1 MSAMATLGTGPVA
14 GIGRGSTRAGT
25 SASRN
30 RDASTSGR
38 ARDVIVPSRR
48 DDGRVVAGTRA
59 GRARSVASR
68 ASSATTVTRTR
79 ETEVSTENPG
89 GFPGT
94 RVPGDDDDAV
104 EREALLHDP
113 SPLGPY
119 SVWPRVPD
127 AANPATSPRRL
138 FLATVAGALVAET
151 AGQVAER
158 TMVSETARL
167 RLEQRRREI
176 AKGLAKFGFV
186 VVDDRPRQIVSG
198 AEAELSRAGTI
209 SGLALVGAMGS
220 RGIAKAKTV
229 AAAARRKRE
238 ETAILKTRHSATTG
252 AERVAKNADGDTQ
265 KKKNEKSTDAPAV
278 AYDVAKTVLFSAC
291 YTGLWQPH
299 WFNVLNSYDWTGFMT
314 FGTNPG
320 TMPLSA
326 TAEAIGQSVAPLL
339 VNQLVV
345 IPLAYWPAYFLFLGA
360 AERTDVA
367 TSLRTL
373 HARLPELMRANLT
386 FWLPA
391 QAVQF
396 AYVPVEDQAVYVAVA
411 GVVWNGVLATL
422 SRPGRDAATRTG
434 AATYGA
440 AAASADEDETD

>member
-14 GIGRGSTRAGT
+14 GIGRGSNRAGT

-30 RDASTSGR
+30 QDASTSGR

-209 SGLALVGAMGS
+209 SGLALAGAVGS
-220 RGIAKAKTV
+220 RGIAKAKTGLES
-229 AAAARRKRE
+229 RRKRRQRE
-238 ETAILKTRHSATTG
+238 EESRGARSAATTETG
-252 AERVAKNADGDTQ
+252 KRRA
-265 KKKNEKSTDAPAV
+265 NEKPFDAAV

-299 WFNVLNSYDWTGFMT
+299 WFNVLNSYDWAGVFLS
-314 FGTNPG
+314 PG
-320 TMPLSA
+320 IAPTPLSA
-326 TAEAIGQSVAPLL
+326 TLESIEQSVAPLL
-339 VNQLVV
+339 VNQLIV
-345 IPLAYWPAYFLFLGA
+345 IPLAYWPSYFLFTGTAEQRSVA
-360 AERTDVA
+360 A
-367 TSLRTL
+367 SLQAL
-373 HARLPELMRANLT
+373 HARLPELMRANLA

-396 AYVPVEDQAVYVAVA
+396 TYIPVEDQAVYVAVM
-411 GVVWNGVLATL
+411 GIVWNGVLATL
-422 SRPGRDAATRTG
+422 SRPGRDSRAKTTRG
-434 AATYGA
+434 V
-440 AAASADEDETD
+440 AAASADKDEAETHGT

>member
-79 ETEVSTENPG
+79 EKEVSTEKPG

-238 ETAILKTRHSATTG
+238 ETAMKTRHSATTG
-252 AERVAKNADGDTQ
+252 AERVEKKNADGFSE
-265 KKKNEKSTDAPAV
+265 KKNEKSTDAPAV

-299 WFNVLNSYDWTGFMT
+299 WFNVLNSYDWTRFMT

-326 TAEAIGQSVAPLL
+326 TAEALGQSVAPLL

>member
-79 ETEVSTENPG
+79 EKEVSTEKPG

-238 ETAILKTRHSATTG
+238 ETAMKTRHSATTG
-252 AERVAKNADGDTQ
+252 TTERVEKNAERTDE
-265 KKKNEKSTDAPAV
+265 KNEKSTDAPAV

-299 WFNVLNSYDWTGFMT
+299 WFNVLNSYDWTRFMT

-326 TAEAIGQSVAPLL
+326 TAEALGQSVAPLL

>member
-14 GIGRGSTRAGT
+14 GIGRGSNRAGT

-30 RDASTSGR
+30 QDASTSGR

-238 ETAILKTRHSATTG
+238 ETAMKTRHSATTG
-252 AERVAKNADGDTQ
+252 AGRVEKNADGDE
-265 KKKNEKSTDAPAV
+265 KNEKSDDAAV

-299 WFNVLNSYDWTGFMT
+299 WFNVLNSYDWTRFMT
-314 FGTNPG
+314 PGTNPP
-320 TMPLSA
+320 MPLSA
-326 TAEAIGQSVAPLL
+326 TAEALGQSVAPLL
-339 VNQLVV
+339 ANQLVV
-345 IPLAYWPAYFLFLGA
+345 IPLVYWPAYFLFLGVS
-360 AERTDVA
+360 ERTDVA
-367 TSLRTL
+367 TSLQTL

-396 AYVPVEDQAVYVAVA
+396 AYVPVEDQAVYVAVM
-411 GVVWNGVLATL
+411 GVIWNGILATL
-422 SRPGRDAATRTG
+422 SKPGRDAQRRTG

-440 AAASADEDETD
+440 AAASADEAETEAS

>member
-25 SASRN
+25 SAARN

-79 ETEVSTENPG
+79 EKEVSTEKPG

-238 ETAILKTRHSATTG
+238 ETAMKTRHSAKTG
-252 AERVAKNADGDTQ
+252 AERVEKNADGVGDE
-265 KKKNEKSTDAPAV
+265 KKNEKSTDAPAV

-299 WFNVLNSYDWTGFMT
+299 WFNVLNSYDWTRFMT

-326 TAEAIGQSVAPLL
+326 TAEALGQSVAPLL

>member
-1 MSAMATLGTGPVA
+1 MC
-14 GIGRGSTRAGT
+14 I
-25 SASRN
+25 
-30 RDASTSGR
+30 RDS
-38 ARDVIVPSRR
+38 
-48 DDGRVVAGTRA
+48 
-59 GRARSVASR
+59 ARSVASR
-68 ASSATTVTRTR
+68 ASSTTTVTRTR

-94 RVPGDDDDAV
+94 RVPGDDD
-104 EREALLHDP
+104 EKALLHDP

-127 AANPATSPRRL
+127 APNPATSPRRL

-220 RGIAKAKTV
+220 RGIAKAKSV

-238 ETAILKTRHSATTG
+238 ETAMKTRHSATTD
-252 AERVAKNADGDTQ
+252 ANVDENVDEKY
-265 KKKNEKSTDAPAV
+265 EKSVV

-299 WFNVLNSYDWTGFMT
+299 WFNVLNSYDWTRFIPL
-314 FGTNPG
+314 GTNPP
-320 TMPLSA
+320 MYLSA
-326 TAEAIGQSVAPLL
+326 TTEALAQSVAPLL

-373 HARLPELMRANLT
+373 HTRLPELMRANLT

-422 SRPGRDAATRTG
+422 SRPGRGAATRTG

>member
-1 MSAMATLGTGPVA
+1 MSAMATMGTGPVA
-14 GIGRGSTRAGT
+14 GIERGSMRAGT

-30 RDASTSGR
+30 RNASTSGR

-59 GRARSVASR
+59 RRARSVAMR

-79 ETEVSTENPG
+79 EERASTAEPG
-89 GFPGT
+89 GG
-94 RVPGDDDDAV
+94 PGDDGAFAGESRD
-104 EREALLHDP
+104 DP

-119 SVWPRVPD
+119 SVWPRVRD
-127 AANPATSPRRL
+127 AVNPATSPRRL
-138 FLATVAGALVAET
+138 FLATAAGALVAET

-209 SGLALVGAMGS
+209 SGLALVGAVGS
-220 RGIAKAKTV
+220 RGIAKAKTRLEL
-229 AAAARRKRE
+229 RRKRRQREE
-238 ETAILKTRHSATTG
+238 ETRG
-252 AERVAKNADGDTQ
+252 ARSVPSDEKN
-265 KKKNEKSTDAPAV
+265 SDAAV
-278 AYDVAKTVLFSAC
+278 AYDIAKTVLFSAC

-299 WFNVLNSYDWTGFMT
+299 WFNVLNSYDWTGLFT
-314 FGTNPG
+314 PG
-320 TMPLSA
+320 VAPMPLSTTFDA
-326 TAEAIGQSVAPLL
+326 LGQSVGPLL

-345 IPLAYWPAYFLFLGA
+345 IPLAYWPSYFLFTGA
-360 AERTDVA
+360 AERTSVA
-367 TSLRTL
+367 ASLQTL

-386 FWLPA
+386 FWMPA

-396 AYVPVEDQAVYVAVA
+396 AYVPVEDQAVYVAVM

-422 SRPGRDAATRTG
+422 SRPGGDARARTG

-440 AAASADEDETD
+440 AAASGDEDEEKT

>member
-1 MSAMATLGTGPVA
+1 MSAMTTLGTGPVA

-68 ASSATTVTRTR
+68 ASSTTTVTRTR

-94 RVPGDDDDAV
+94 RVPGDDD
-104 EREALLHDP
+104 EKALLHDP

-127 AANPATSPRRL
+127 APNPATSPRRL

-220 RGIAKAKTV
+220 RGIAKAKSV

-238 ETAILKTRHSATTG
+238 ETAMKTRHSATTD
-252 AERVAKNADGDTQ
+252 ANVDENVDEKY
-265 KKKNEKSTDAPAV
+265 EKSVV

-299 WFNVLNSYDWTGFMT
+299 WFNVLNSYDWTRFIPL
-314 FGTNPG
+314 GTNPP
-320 TMPLSA
+320 MPLSA
-326 TAEAIGQSVAPLL
+326 TTEALTQSVAPLL

-373 HARLPELMRANLT
+373 HTRLPELMRANLT

-422 SRPGRDAATRTG
+422 SRPGRGAATRTG

>member
-1 MSAMATLGTGPVA
+1 MSAMTTLGTGPVA

-68 ASSATTVTRTR
+68 ASSTTTVTRTR

-94 RVPGDDDDAV
+94 RVPGDDD
-104 EREALLHDP
+104 EKALLHDP

-127 AANPATSPRRL
+127 APNPATSPRRL
-138 FLATVAGALVAET
+138 FLTTVAGALVAET

-209 SGLALVGAMGS
+209 SGLALVGAVGS
-220 RGIAKAKTV
+220 RGIAKAKTGLES
-229 AAAARRKRE
+229 RRKRRQRE
-238 ETAILKTRHSATTG
+238 EESRGARSAATTETG
-252 AERVAKNADGDTQ
+252 KRRAD
-265 KKKNEKSTDAPAV
+265 EKPFDAAV

-299 WFNVLNSYDWTGFMT
+299 WFNVLNSYDWAGVFLS
-314 FGTNPG
+314 PG
-320 TMPLSA
+320 IAPTPLSA
-326 TAEAIGQSVAPLL
+326 TLESIEQSVAPLL
-339 VNQLVV
+339 VNQLIV
-345 IPLAYWPAYFLFLGA
+345 IPLAYWPSYFLFTGTAEQRSVA
-360 AERTDVA
+360 A
-367 TSLRTL
+367 SLQAL
-373 HARLPELMRANLT
+373 HARLPELMRANLA

-396 AYVPVEDQAVYVAVA
+396 AYIPVEDQAVYVAVM
-411 GVVWNGVLATL
+411 GIVWNGVLATL
-422 SRPGRDAATRTG
+422 SRPGRDSRAKTTRG
-434 AATYGA
+434 V
-440 AAASADEDETD
+440 AAASADKDEAETHGT

>member
-1 MSAMATLGTGPVA
+1 M
-14 GIGRGSTRAGT
+14 
-25 SASRN
+25 
-30 RDASTSGR
+30 
-38 ARDVIVPSRR
+38 
-48 DDGRVVAGTRA
+48 
-59 GRARSVASR
+59 R

-79 ETEVSTENPG
+79 EERASTAEPG
-89 GFPGT
+89 GG
-94 RVPGDDDDAV
+94 PGDDGAFAGESRD
-104 EREALLHDP
+104 DP

-119 SVWPRVPD
+119 SVWPRVRD
-127 AANPATSPRRL
+127 AVNPATSPRRL
-138 FLATVAGALVAET
+138 FLATAAGALVAET

-209 SGLALVGAMGS
+209 SGLALVGAVGS
-220 RGIAKAKTV
+220 RGIAKAKTRLEL
-229 AAAARRKRE
+229 RRKRRQREE
-238 ETAILKTRHSATTG
+238 ETRG
-252 AERVAKNADGDTQ
+252 ARSVPSDEKN
-265 KKKNEKSTDAPAV
+265 SDAAV
-278 AYDVAKTVLFSAC
+278 AYDIAKTVLFSAC

-299 WFNVLNSYDWTGFMT
+299 WFNVLNSYDWTGLFT
-314 FGTNPG
+314 PG
-320 TMPLSA
+320 VAPMPLSTTFDA
-326 TAEAIGQSVAPLL
+326 LGQSVGPLL

-345 IPLAYWPAYFLFLGA
+345 IPLAYWPSYFLFTGA
-360 AERTDVA
+360 AERTSVA
-367 TSLRTL
+367 ASLQTL

-386 FWLPA
+386 FWMPA

-396 AYVPVEDQAVYVAVA
+396 AYVPVEDQAVYVAVM

-422 SRPGRDAATRTG
+422 SRPGGDARARTG

-440 AAASADEDETD
+440 AAASGDEDEEKT

>member
-1 MSAMATLGTGPVA
+1 MSAMTTLGTGPVA

-68 ASSATTVTRTR
+68 ASSTTTVTRTR

-94 RVPGDDDDAV
+94 RVPGDDD
-104 EREALLHDP
+104 EKALLHDP

-127 AANPATSPRRL
+127 APNPATSPRRL
-138 FLATVAGALVAET
+138 FLTTVAGALVAET

-220 RGIAKAKTV
+220 RGIAKAKSV

-238 ETAILKTRHSATTG
+238 DTAMKTRHSATTD
-252 AERVAKNADGDTQ
+252 ANVDENVDEKY
-265 KKKNEKSTDAPAV
+265 EKSVV

-299 WFNVLNSYDWTGFMT
+299 WFNVLNSYDWTRFIPL
-314 FGTNPG
+314 GTNPP
-320 TMPLSA
+320 MYLSA
-326 TAEAIGQSVAPLL
+326 TTEALAQSVAPLL

-373 HARLPELMRANLT
+373 HTRLPELMRANLT

-422 SRPGRDAATRTG
+422 SRPGRGAATRTG

-440 AAASADEDETD
+440 AAAASADEDETD

>member
-1 MSAMATLGTGPVA
+1 MSAMATLGAGPVS

-25 SASRN
+25 SACRN
-30 RDASTSGR
+30 ASTSGR
-38 ARDVIVPSRR
+38 ARDVIVPTRR

-59 GRARSVASR
+59 GRARSVAAR

-79 ETEVSTENPG
+79 EQEVSTDEAD

-94 RVPGDDDDAV
+94 RVPGDDVASSSPGEKRARDHPA
-104 EREALLHDP
+104 
-113 SPLGPY
+113 PLGPY
-119 SVWPRVPD
+119 SVRPRVPD

-151 AGQVAER
+151 AGQLAER
-158 TMVSETARL
+158 TMESELARL

-176 AKGLAKFGFV
+176 ANALQKFGFV
-186 VVDDRPRQIVSG
+186 VVDDRPHQIVSG
-198 AEAELSRAGTI
+198 AEAELARAGTI
-209 SGLALVGAMGS
+209 SGLALVGAVGS
-220 RGIAKAKTV
+220 RGIAKAKTRPWL
-229 AAAARRKRE
+229 AARRKHTEGRIADDEDDDDAELGGETEKNKKVFE
-238 ETAILKTRHSATTG
+238 EEEENVS
-252 AERVAKNADGDTQ
+252 
-265 KKKNEKSTDAPAV
+265 DAAV

-299 WFNVLNSYDWTGFMT
+299 WFNVLNSYDWTGYLT
-314 FGTNPG
+314 PG
-320 TMPLSA
+320 I
-326 TAEAIGQSVAPLL
+326 AIPTDAALESLGSSVAPLL

-345 IPLAYWPAYFLFLGA
+345 IPLLYWPAYFLFTGA

-367 TSLRTL
+367 TSLQTL

-391 QAVQF
+391 QAAQF
-396 AYVPVEDQAVYVAVA
+396 AYVPVEDQAVYVAVM
-411 GVVWNGVLATL
+411 GVIWNGVLATL
-422 SRPGRDAATRTG
+422 SRPGRDAQTRTG

-440 AAASADEDETD
+440 AAASADEAEMEAS

>member
-14 GIGRGSTRAGT
+14 GIGRGSNRAGT

-30 RDASTSGR
+30 QDASTSGR

-94 RVPGDDDDAV
+94 RVPGDDD
-104 EREALLHDP
+104 EKALLHDP

-127 AANPATSPRRL
+127 AVSPATSPRRL
-138 FLATVAGALVAET
+138 FLATAAGALVAET

-209 SGLALVGAMGS
+209 SGLALAGAVGS
-220 RGIAKAKTV
+220 RGIAKAKTGLES
-229 AAAARRKRE
+229 RRKRRQRE
-238 ETAILKTRHSATTG
+238 EESRGARSAATTETG
-252 AERVAKNADGDTQ
+252 KRRA
-265 KKKNEKSTDAPAV
+265 NEKPFDAAV

-299 WFNVLNSYDWTGFMT
+299 WFNVLNSYDWAGVFLS
-314 FGTNPG
+314 PG
-320 TMPLSA
+320 IAPTPLSA
-326 TAEAIGQSVAPLL
+326 TLESIEQSVAPLL
-339 VNQLVV
+339 VNQLIV
-345 IPLAYWPAYFLFLGA
+345 IPLVYWPSYFLFTGTAEQRSVA
-360 AERTDVA
+360 A
-367 TSLRTL
+367 SLQAL
-373 HARLPELMRANLT
+373 HARLPELMRANLA

-396 AYVPVEDQAVYVAVA
+396 AYIPVEDQAVYVAVM
-411 GVVWNGVLATL
+411 GIVWNGVLATL
-422 SRPGRDAATRTG
+422 SRPGRDSRAKTTRG
-434 AATYGA
+434 V
-440 AAASADEDETD
+440 AAASADKDEAETHGT

>member
-209 SGLALVGAMGS
+209 SGLALVGAVGS
-220 RGIAKAKTV
+220 RGIAKAKTRL
-229 AAAARRKRE
+229 AARRKRRE
-238 ETAILKTRHSATTG
+238 GRIADDE
-252 AERVAKNADGDTQ
+252 KNAEDE
-265 KKKNEKSTDAPAV
+265 KNSDAAV
-278 AYDVAKTVLFSAC
+278 AYDVAKTVIFSAC

-299 WFNVLNSYDWTGFMT
+299 WFNVLNSYDWTRFMT

-326 TAEAIGQSVAPLL
+326 TAEALGQSVAPLL

>member
-1 MSAMATLGTGPVA
+1 M
-14 GIGRGSTRAGT
+14 
-25 SASRN
+25 
-30 RDASTSGR
+30 
-38 ARDVIVPSRR
+38 
-48 DDGRVVAGTRA
+48 
-59 GRARSVASR
+59 
-68 ASSATTVTRTR
+68 
-79 ETEVSTENPG
+79 
-89 GFPGT
+89 
-94 RVPGDDDDAV
+94 
-104 EREALLHDP
+104 
-113 SPLGPY
+113 
-119 SVWPRVPD
+119 
-127 AANPATSPRRL
+127 
-138 FLATVAGALVAET
+138 ATVAGALVAET

-209 SGLALVGAMGS
+209 SGLALVGAIGS
-220 RGIAKAKTV
+220 RAIAKAKSV

-238 ETAILKTRHSATTG
+238 ETAMKTRHSATTD
-252 AERVAKNADGDTQ
+252 ANVDENVDEKY
-265 KKKNEKSTDAPAV
+265 EKSVV

-299 WFNVLNSYDWTGFMT
+299 WFNVLNSYDWTRFIPL
-314 FGTNPG
+314 GTNPP
-320 TMPLSA
+320 MYLSA
-326 TAEAIGQSVAPLL
+326 TTEALAQSVAPLL

-373 HARLPELMRANLT
+373 HTRLPELMRANLT

-422 SRPGRDAATRTG
+422 SRPGRGAATRTG

>member
-1 MSAMATLGTGPVA
+1 MSAMTTLGTGPVA

-68 ASSATTVTRTR
+68 ASSTTTVTRTR

-89 GFPGT
+89 GVPGT
-94 RVPGDDDDAV
+94 RVPGDD
-104 EREALLHDP
+104 EKALLHDP

-127 AANPATSPRRL
+127 APNPATSPRRL
-138 FLATVAGALVAET
+138 FLTTVAGALVAET

-209 SGLALVGAMGS
+209 SGLALVGAVGS
-220 RGIAKAKTV
+220 RGIAKAKTGLES
-229 AAAARRKRE
+229 RRKRRQRE
-238 ETAILKTRHSATTG
+238 EESRGARSAATTETG
-252 AERVAKNADGDTQ
+252 KRRAD
-265 KKKNEKSTDAPAV
+265 EKPFDAAV

-299 WFNVLNSYDWTGFMT
+299 WFNVLNSYDWAGVFLS
-314 FGTNPG
+314 PG
-320 TMPLSA
+320 IAPTPLSA
-326 TAEAIGQSVAPLL
+326 TLESIEQSVAPLL
-339 VNQLVV
+339 VNQLIV
-345 IPLAYWPAYFLFLGA
+345 IPLAYWPSYFLFTGTAEQRSVA
-360 AERTDVA
+360 A
-367 TSLRTL
+367 SLQAL
-373 HARLPELMRANLT
+373 HARLPELMRANLA

-396 AYVPVEDQAVYVAVA
+396 AYIPVEDQAVYVAVM
-411 GVVWNGVLATL
+411 GIVWNGVLATL
-422 SRPGRDAATRTG
+422 SRPGRDSRAKTTRG
-434 AATYGA
+434 V
-440 AAASADEDETD
+440 AAASADKDEAETHGT